1 MKKHKVN
8 KGLLDRKRF
17 EKFQEEENLF
27 LRKLSIKKGIRIME
41 GLLDSGLVDELKKA
55 KKELNLK
62 ECKKK

>member
-1 MKKHKVN
+1 MEKHKVN